1 MDVLTLDDAA
11 RLLAARELS
20 SRELVETCLR
30 RADELDPLLGTFV
43 TRCDDAALAAA
54 DEADRLFAAGT
65 VRSPLQGIPLGV
77 KDVLTTADMPTT
89 GQSRALPEA
98 WAPARD
104 AASVARLREAGA
116 VLVGKTSTMELAFGV
131 PDPATG
137 FPVPRNPWALE
148 RWSGGSSSGTANGVA
163 AGLFLGGL
171 GTDTGGSIRL
181 PSAFCGITGLKP
193 TRGLVSVDG
202 CIPLAPSLDHVGPMA
217 RSARDCAH
225 LLAALTG
232 TPVAPPRDDLAGVSL
247 AVERAH
253 HAGAPGVDPGA
264 VRAFDARRR
273 DASRASAPAPPR
285 SRSRTT
291 TRSWPRPRS

>member
-1 MDVLTLDDAA
+1 M
-11 RLLAARELS
+11 
-20 SRELVETCLR
+20 
-30 RADELDPLLGTFV
+30 
-43 TRCDDAALAAA
+43 
-54 DEADRLFAAGT
+54 
-65 VRSPLQGIPLGV
+65 
-77 KDVLTTADMPTT
+77 
-89 GQSRALPEA
+89 
-98 WAPARD
+98 
-104 AASVARLREAGA
+104 
-116 VLVGKTSTMELAFGV
+116 LVGKTSTMELAFGL
-131 PDPATG
+131 PDPTTG

-193 TRGLVSVDG
+193 TRGLVPVDG

-253 HAGAPGVDPGA
+253 HAGAAGVDSGA
-264 VRAFDARRR
+264 VRALEHAVATFERLGARTAEIALPHYGAMVAATQVVMLREAYALHRANLRGRWSDYGVHTRRR
-273 DASRASAPAPPR
+273 LMHGAFLTAADEERARAVLAIARQATAESCSPA
-285 SRSRTT
+285 T
-291 TRSWPRPRS
+291 TRSCASRPAASRNAWPTSASKATSPPRA